1 MPNHVSEQIEGEGR
15 REQSTSPMKYIRYS
29 DLYHAY
35 LKDDSLIEIMSFP
48 DYKRLVESKGIH
60 VIQG

>member
-1 MPNHVSEQIEGEGR
+1 MPNHVSEQIEGEER
-15 REQSTSPMKYIRYS
+15 REHSTSPVKYIRYS

-35 LKDDSLIEIMSFP
+35 LKDDSLVEIMSFP
-48 DYKRLVESKGIH
+48 EYKRLVESRGIH

>member
-1 MPNHVSEQIEGEGR
+1 VPNHVSEQIGEEER
-15 REQSTSPMKYIRYS
+15 RERSISPVEYIRYS
-29 DLYHAY
+29 DLYRAY
-35 LKDDSLIEIMSFP
+35 LKDDSLVEIMSFP

>member
-1 MPNHVSEQIEGEGR
+1 MLNRISEQIGEKER
-15 REQSTSPMKYIRYS
+15 REQSTSPVKYIRYS

-35 LKDDSLIEIMSFP
+35 LKDDSLVEIMSFP
-48 DYKRLVESKGIH
+48 DYKRLVESKGIR

>member
-1 MPNHVSEQIEGEGR
+1 MLNPVSGRTNEEER
-15 REQSTSPMKYIRYS
+15 REQSTSPVEYIRYS

-35 LKDDSLIEIMSFP
+35 LKDDSLVEIMSFP